1 MNQMNRI
8 KLIVFIVVVFFF
20 SMQNAF
26 ADFGVVLSEGF
37 LAEHNE
43 ETDIANKLTLAPWLS
58 LPLGNTDFYL
68 SAGLSAN
75 YEEKL
80 FFVPEL
86 FRAELSYRTSIGNF
100 LGFGLRLGRIKW
112 QDLTRFTA
120 IGTFDGAEVFTE
132 LGSISLG
139 ASVLYTGLQYKNT
152 ANINI
157 SPGDPKDY
165 GATLDWKD
173 FANTYFAPRRL
184 LTSLYGDFP
193 GFPSGR
199 GNIQAGLMAQFDFS
213 DAEEAFH
220 TQYLLL
226 RYTFYYKSIDLAA
239 AGAMELENTDA
250 DGFRAAYA
258 FSAEGGWQTGL
269 LVDRLSLGL
278 RWASGDGSASAPFF
292 PVIREAQGI
301 AFKPVF
307 SGMMVIRANYQAR
320 LLPSFSAQLGG
331 RYFIRTDSTS
341 YIDPYIEH
349 DSHLLGAEVDATL
362 LWLTFSDLSFSMS
375 GGIFFPKTGS
385 AMADNAPLRWAVN
398 IGAIFSF

>member
-1 MNQMNRI
+1 MNRMNRMN
-8 KLIVFIVVVFFF
+8 LIVFIIVILLF
-20 SMQNAF
+20 SLPNAF
-26 ADFGVVLSEGF
+26 ADFGLVLSEGF
-37 LAEHNE
+37 LAEHND

-58 LPLGNTDFYL
+58 LPFGSADFYL

-86 FRAELSYRTSIGNF
+86 FRAELSYRTAAGASPG
-100 LGFGLRLGRIKW
+100 LGMRLGRIKW
-112 QDLTRFTA
+112 QDPTRFTA
-120 IGTFDGAEVFTE
+120 VGTFDGAEVFAE
-132 LGSISLG
+132 LGSVSLG
-139 ASVLYTGLQYKNT
+139 AAALYTGLQYKNS
-152 ANINI
+152 ANVNI

-165 GATLDWKD
+165 GATFDWGD
-173 FANTYFAPRRL
+173 FADTYFAPRRL
-184 LTSLYGDFP
+184 LTSIYGDFP

-199 GNIQAGLMAQFDFS
+199 ADIQAGLMAQFDFS

-226 RYTFYYKSIDLAA
+226 RYTFYYKSIDLTA
-239 AGAMELENTDA
+239 AGALELENTDA
-250 DGFRAAYA
+250 DGIRAAYA
-258 FSAEGGWQTGL
+258 FSAEGGLQTGL

-278 RWASGDGSASAPFF
+278 RWASGDGAATAPFF
-292 PVIREAQGI
+292 PLIREAQGI
-301 AFKPVF
+301 AFKPIL

-320 LLPSFSAQLGG
+320 LLPSLSAQLGG

-349 DSHLLGAEVDATL
+349 DSYLLGAEVDGTL
-362 LWLTFSDLSFSMS
+362 LWLPFSDLSFSMS
-375 GGIFFPKTGS
+375 AGLFFPKTGA
-385 AMADNAPLRWAVN
+385 AMAADAPLRWAIN